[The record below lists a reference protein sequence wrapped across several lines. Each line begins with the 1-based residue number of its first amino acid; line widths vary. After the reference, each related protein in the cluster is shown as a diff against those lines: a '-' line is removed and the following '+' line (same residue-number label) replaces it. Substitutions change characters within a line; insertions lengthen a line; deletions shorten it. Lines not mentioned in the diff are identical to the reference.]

1 MEGANGAL
9 LSINSLQDTEKKR
22 GRVLVEERA
31 KKEISVNN
39 APHLSQNGK
48 RYLHQH
54 SSQNFGAHFS
64 NRLEGFTLNGC

>member
-22 GRVLVEERA
+22 GCVLVEERA

-54 SSQNFGAHFS
+54 TAAKTLEPISQIDWRAS
-64 NRLEGFTLNGC
+64 L